1 MNNNYNDPFEKTRP
15 VDKRKPE
22 LRLKRTNRETTNL
35 NDHELHLAEINRERL
50 GYDDM
55 ASFIRAKILDES
67 PRPIIN
73 IPEINIKTADALI
86 ELYDNFNKALVAIDA
101 CATASKHQQLIDLI
115 QSFYAFGD
123 VAAQARQELYGNM
136 DHETLFNFM
145 VHVLTPDEFNALA
158 LKTQERNHD

>member
-1 MNNNYNDPFEKTRP
+1 MNNNYIDPFEKTRP
-15 VDKRKPE
+15 IYKMKPE
-22 LRLKRTNRETTNL
+22 LKLKRSNRETTNL
-35 NDHELHLAEINRERL
+35 NDHELHLAEQNRERL

-73 IPEINIKTADALI
+73 IPELNIKTADALI
-86 ELYDNFNKALVAIDA
+86 EMYNNFNTALAAINA
-101 CATASKHQQLIDLI
+101 CATASEHQQPVDLI
-115 QSFYAFGD
+115 QSFYAFGE

-145 VHVLTPDEFNALA
+145 VNVLTPDEFNALV
-158 LKTQERNHD
+158 LKTQERKHD

>member
-15 VDKRKPE
+15 IDKRKPE
-22 LRLKRTNRETTNL
+22 LKLKRTNRETTNL
-35 NDHELHLAEINRERL
+35 NDHELHLAELNRERL

-86 ELYDNFNKALVAIDA
+86 ELYDNFNKALAAINS
-101 CATASKHQQLIDLI
+101 CAIASEHQQPIDLI

-145 VHVLTPDEFNALA
+145 VHVLTPDEFNTLA
-158 LKTQERNHD
+158 LKTREKDHD

>member
-1 MNNNYNDPFEKTRP
+1 MNNNYNDPFDKIRP
-15 VDKRKPE
+15 IDNRKPE
-22 LRLKRTNRETTNL
+22 LKLKRTNRETTNL
-35 NDHELHLAEINRERL
+35 NDHELHLAELNRERL

-73 IPEINIKTADALI
+73 IPAINIKTADALI
-86 ELYDNFNKALVAIDA
+86 ELYDNFNKALAAINA
-101 CATASKHQQLIDLI
+101 CATKSEHQQPIDLI

-136 DHETLFNFM
+136 DHDTLFNFM

>member
-22 LRLKRTNRETTNL
+22 LKLKRTNRETTNL
-35 NDHELHLAEINRERL
+35 NDHELHLAELNRERL

-73 IPEINIKTADALI
+73 IPELNIKTADALI
-86 ELYDNFNKALVAIDA
+86 ELYDNFNKALAAINA
-101 CATASKHQQLIDLI
+101 CVTASEHQQPIDLI

-158 LKTQERNHD
+158 LKTREKDHD

>member
-1 MNNNYNDPFEKTRP
+1 MHNNYNDPFEKTRP
-15 VDKRKPE
+15 IDKRKPE
-22 LRLKRTNRETTNL
+22 LKLKRTNRETTNL
-35 NDHELHLAEINRERL
+35 NDHELHLAELNRERL

-73 IPEINIKTADALI
+73 IPEINIKTANALI
-86 ELYDNFNKALVAIDA
+86 ELYDNFNKALAAINS
-101 CATASKHQQLIDLI
+101 CAITSEHLQSIDLI

-145 VHVLTPDEFNALA
+145 LHVLTPDEFNTLA
-158 LKTQERNHD
+158 LKIREKNHD